1 LYSPSFFSLRG
12 IVRAITRIAPTAGP
26 KLPKAVNRSRRRLGA
41 RTPARAKKGTDLTA
55 TPATAKSFFR
65 VVTTDEARARIAAF
79 EPVGTE
85 IIRVAAALGRVIAT
99 DLVAA
104 IDLPH
109 FQRAN
114 MDGYAVRAQD
124 TFGASASIPA
134 YLQLAGTIEMGKEAK
149 QPLRKGEAMRVAT
162 GGMLPP
168 GADAVLMIEYAEEVG
183 DGTATGRTATGRTV
197 EVHRS
202 VAPWENVLRIGEDI
216 AKGEPIFARG
226 RRLRARDLGALTGV
240 GITRAAVF
248 RHPRVALISTGD
260 EIVAPDTTPRPGQVR
275 NINAYSLIA
284 MATEAGTT
292 VTDLGVIR
300 DRRDDLQRA
309 LARALARHDVVL
321 ISGGSSVGTKDITL
335 DVISSFP
342 RSEIIFHGI
351 SVAPGKPTILARALD
366 KPVLGLPGHPQSA
379 LVIFDLF
386 GAPLLR
392 VLGGEDATTVFT
404 PRRTMRARL
413 TQNIASKPGRED
425 YVRVTVSTRDGQ
437 RVAVPLAGKSGAIFN
452 LVKADG
458 LVCIPASAEGLE
470 EGTDVEV
477 ILL

>member
-1 LYSPSFFSLRG
+1 MPRPRQARPLDSAAAGLG
-12 IVRAITRIAPTAGP
+12 RATV
-26 KLPKAVNRSRRRLGA
+26 KA
-41 RTPARAKKGTDLTA
+41 
-55 TPATAKSFFR
+55 FFR

-79 EPVGTE
+79 DAVATE
-85 IIRVAAALGRVIAT
+85 TVRVADGLDRVLAR

-104 IDLPH
+104 VDLPH
-109 FQRAN
+109 FHRAN

-124 TFGASASIPA
+124 TFGASATIPS
-134 YLQLAGTIEMGKEAK
+134 YLKLAGAVQMGREAK
-149 QPLRKGEAMRVAT
+149 RPLRKREAMRIAT

-168 GADAVLMIEYAEEVG
+168 GADAVVMVEYTEEVG
-183 DGTATGRTATGRTV
+183 DGSV
-197 EVHRS
+197 EAYRS

-240 GITRAAVF
+240 GITRISVF
-248 RHPRVALISTGD
+248 RRPRVALISTGD
-260 EIVAPDTTPRPGQVR
+260 EIVPPATTPRPGQVR

-284 MATEAGTT
+284 MATEAGAV
-292 VTDLGVIR
+292 VTNLGVVR
-300 DRRDDLQRA
+300 DQRA
-309 LARALARHDVVL
+309 ALEWTVARALSRHDAVL

-335 DVISSFP
+335 DVITSFP

-351 SVAPGKPTILARALD
+351 SVAPGKPTILARALG

-392 VLGGEDATTVFT
+392 VLGGEDPRTIFNPSRTV
-404 PRRTMRARL
+404 RARL
-413 TQNIASKPGRED
+413 SQNIASQAGRED
-425 YVRVTVSTRDGQ
+425 YVRVTVSEQDGE
-437 RVAVPLAGKSGAIFN
+437 RVASPMAGKSGAIFN

-458 LVCIPASAEGLE
+458 LVRIPASAEGIE
-470 EGTDVEV
+470 QGTDVEV
-477 ILL
+477 ILF

>member
-1 LYSPSFFSLRG
+1 MPRTRQARSLDSAPAG
-12 IVRAITRIAPTAGP
+12 LGRATV
-26 KLPKAVNRSRRRLGA
+26 KA
-41 RTPARAKKGTDLTA
+41 
-55 TPATAKSFFR
+55 FFR

-79 EPVGTE
+79 DAVGTE
-85 IIRVAAALGRVIAT
+85 SIRVADGLGRVLAR

-104 IDLPH
+104 VDLPH
-109 FQRAN
+109 FHRAN

-134 YLQLAGTIEMGKEAK
+134 YLALIGAVEMGREAK
-149 QPLRKGEAMRVAT
+149 RPIRKGEAMRIAT

-168 GADAVLMIEYAEEVG
+168 GADAVVMIEYTEEVG
-183 DGTATGRTATGRTV
+183 DGTV
-197 EVHRS
+197 EAHRS

-240 GITRAAVF
+240 GITRASVF
-248 RHPRVALISTGD
+248 RRPRIALISTGD
-260 EIVAPDTTPRPGQVR
+260 EIVPPDTTPRPGQVR

-284 MATEAGTT
+284 MATEAGAV
-292 VTDLGVIR
+292 VTDCGVVA
-300 DRRDDLQRA
+300 DQRTA
-309 LARALARHDVVL
+309 LERVMARALARHDAVL
-321 ISGGSSVGTKDITL
+321 ISGGSSVGAKDITL
-335 DVISSFP
+335 DVITSFP
-342 RSEIIFHGI
+342 RSEILFHGI

-392 VLGGEDATTVFT
+392 VLGGEDSRSVFSAQ
-404 PRRTMRARL
+404 RTLRARL
-413 TQNIASKPGRED
+413 SQNVASQAGRED
-425 YVRVTVSTRDGQ
+425 YVRVTVAERDGQ
-437 RVAVPLAGKSGAIFN
+437 HVAAPLAGKSGAIFN

-458 LVCIPASAEGLE
+458 LVRIPASAEGLE

-477 ILL
+477 ILF

>member
-1 LYSPSFFSLRG
+1 M
-12 IVRAITRIAPTAGP
+12 A
-26 KLPKAVNRSRRRLGA
+26 RSRRSLRASKPDTPLETAPVAA
-41 RTPARAKKGTDLTA
+41 RGRKAGLVRPAVKA
-55 TPATAKSFFR
+55 FFR
-65 VVTTDEARARIAAF
+65 VVTTDEARASVAAF
-79 EPVGTE
+79 DAVATE
-85 IIRVAAALGRVIAT
+85 TVRVADAFARVLAR

-104 IDLPH
+104 VDLPH
-109 FQRAN
+109 FNRAN

-134 YLQLAGTIEMGKEAK
+134 YVKLVGAVEMGQQAK
-149 QPLRKGEAMRVAT
+149 RSVRKGEAVRIAT

-168 GADAVLMIEYAEEVG
+168 GADAVVMIEYTEEIG
-183 DGTATGRTATGRTV
+183 DATV

-216 AKGEPIFARG
+216 AKGQPIFARG

-240 GITRAAVF
+240 GITGVSVF
-248 RHPRVALISTGD
+248 RRPRVALISTGD
-260 EIVAPDTTPRPGQVR
+260 EIVPPDVTPRPGQVR

-284 MATEAGTT
+284 MATEAGVM
-292 VTDLGVIR
+292 VTDFGLVR
-300 DRRDDLQRA
+300 DKRA
-309 LARALARHDVVL
+309 ALERTLARALSRHDAVL
-321 ISGGSSVGTKDITL
+321 ISGGSSVGIKDITL
-335 DVISSFP
+335 DVITSFP

-392 VLGGEDATTVFT
+392 VLGGEDPRGVFSPHHTV
-404 PRRTMRARL
+404 RARL
-413 TQNIASKPGRED
+413 SQNIASQEGRED
-425 YVRVTVSTRDGQ
+425 YVRVTLSACAGQ
-437 RVAVPLAGKSGAIFN
+437 RVAAPMAGKSGAIFN

-458 LVCIPASAEGLE
+458 LVRVPASAEGLE

-477 ILL
+477 ILF

>member
-1 LYSPSFFSLRG
+1 MPRSRQARSLGPAASVISMARSRWSLRASKSDTPLETEPVARRG
-12 IVRAITRIAPTAGP
+12 RKAGLVRPAV
-26 KLPKAVNRSRRRLGA
+26 KA
-41 RTPARAKKGTDLTA
+41 
-55 TPATAKSFFR
+55 FFR
-65 VVTTDEARARIAAF
+65 VVTTDEARAAVAAF
-79 EPVGTE
+79 DAVATE
-85 IIRVAAALGRVIAT
+85 TIRVADGFDRVLAR

-104 IDLPH
+104 VDLPH
-109 FQRAN
+109 FNRAN

-134 YLQLAGTIEMGKEAK
+134 YLKLVGAVEMGQEAK
-149 QPLRKGEAMRVAT
+149 RSVRKGEALRIAT

-168 GADAVLMIEYAEEVG
+168 GADAVVMVEYVEEVG
-183 DGTATGRTATGRTV
+183 DGTV
-197 EVHRS
+197 EAHRS

-240 GITRAAVF
+240 GITRVAVF
-248 RHPRVALISTGD
+248 RRPRVALISTGD
-260 EIVAPDTTPRPGQVR
+260 EIVPPDVTPRPGQVR

-284 MATEAGTT
+284 MAAEAGGE
-292 VTDLGVIR
+292 VTDFGVVR
-300 DRRDDLQRA
+300 DQRVGLERV
-309 LARALARHDVVL
+309 LARALSRHDAVL

-335 DVISSFP
+335 DAITSFP

-392 VLGGEDATTVFT
+392 VLGGEDPRSVFNPQRTV
-404 PRRTMRARL
+404 RARL
-413 TQNIASKPGRED
+413 SQNIASQEGRED
-425 YVRVTVSTRDGQ
+425 YVRVTVTEHAGQ
-437 RVAVPLAGKSGAIFN
+437 HIAAPMAGKSGAIFN

-458 LVCIPASAEGLE
+458 LVCVAASAEGLE
-470 EGTDVEV
+470 AGTDVEV
-477 ILL
+477 ILF

>member
-1 LYSPSFFSLRG
+1 MPRSRQARSLG
-12 IVRAITRIAPTAGP
+12 PAAGV
-26 KLPKAVNRSRRRLGA
+26 LSMARSRRSLRASKPDTPLETAPVAA
-41 RTPARAKKGTDLTA
+41 RGRKAGLVRPAVKA
-55 TPATAKSFFR
+55 FFR
-65 VVTTDEARARIAAF
+65 VVTTDEARASVAAF
-79 EPVGTE
+79 DAVATE
-85 IIRVAAALGRVIAT
+85 TVRVADAFARVLAR

-104 IDLPH
+104 VDLPH
-109 FQRAN
+109 FNRAN

-134 YLQLAGTIEMGKEAK
+134 YLKLDGAVEMGHEVK
-149 QPLRKGEAMRVAT
+149 RSVHKGEAMRIAT

-168 GADAVLMIEYAEEVG
+168 GADAVVMIEYTEEVG
-183 DGTATGRTATGRTV
+183 DGTV

-216 AKGEPIFARG
+216 AKGQPIFARG

-240 GITRAAVF
+240 GITRVSVF
-248 RHPRVALISTGD
+248 RRPRVALISTGD
-260 EIVAPDTTPRPGQVR
+260 EIVPPDVTPRPGQVR

-284 MATEAGTT
+284 MATEAGVM
-292 VTDLGVIR
+292 VTDFGLVR
-300 DRRDDLQRA
+300 DQRA
-309 LARALARHDVVL
+309 ALERTLARALSRHDAVL
-321 ISGGSSVGTKDITL
+321 ISGGSSVGIKDITL
-335 DVISSFP
+335 DVITSFP
-342 RSEIIFHGI
+342 RSEIVFHGI

-392 VLGGEDATTVFT
+392 VLGGEDPRGVFSPHHTV
-404 PRRTMRARL
+404 RARL
-413 TQNIASKPGRED
+413 SQNIASQEGRED
-425 YVRVTVSTRDGQ
+425 YVRVTLSACAGQ
-437 RVAVPLAGKSGAIFN
+437 RVAAPMAGKSGAIFN

-458 LVCIPASAEGLE
+458 LVRVPVSAEGLE

-477 ILL
+477 ILF

>member
-1 LYSPSFFSLRG
+1 MPGTREARSLAPIGARG
-12 IVRAITRIAPTAGP
+12 RAQA
-26 KLPKAVNRSRRRLGA
+26 RRRRAAARGA
-41 RTPARAKKGTDLTA
+41 VKA
-55 TPATAKSFFR
+55 FFR
-65 VVTTDEARARIAAF
+65 VVTTDEARARIAAC
-79 EPVGTE
+79 EPVGCET
-85 IIRVAAALGRVIAT
+85 IRVAGALGRVLAQHM
-99 DLVAA
+99 LAA

-109 FQRAN
+109 FHRAN

-134 YLQLAGTIEMGKEAK
+134 YLRLAGTVEMGAEARRA
-149 QPLRKGEAMRVAT
+149 LRKGAAWRIAT

-168 GADAVLMIEYAEEVG
+168 GADAVVMIEYTDEVG
-183 DGTATGRTATGRTV
+183 DGTV
-197 EVHRS
+197 EVHRA

-216 AKGEPIFARG
+216 AKGEPIFTRG
-226 RRLRARDLGALTGV
+226 RRLRARDLGALTGI
-240 GITRAAVF
+240 GITRLSVF
-248 RHPRVALISTGD
+248 RRPRAALISTGD
-260 EIVAPDTTPRPGQVR
+260 EIVAPDATPRPGQVR

-284 MATEAGTT
+284 MATEAGAV
-292 VTDLGVIR
+292 VTDFGVIR
-300 DRRDDLQRA
+300 DRRDALQRG

-321 ISGGSSVGTKDITL
+321 MSGGSSVGAKDMTL

-342 RSEIIFHGI
+342 RSEILFHGI

-392 VLGGEDATTVFT
+392 VLGGENPATVFA
-404 PRRTMRARL
+404 PQRTVGARL
-413 TQNIASKPGRED
+413 GQNVPSQPGRED
-425 YVRVTVSTRDGQ
+425 YVRVTLTERDGH
-437 RVAVPLAGKSGAIFN
+437 RIALPMAGKSGAIFN

-458 LVCIPASAEGLE
+458 LVRIAASAEGLE
-470 EGTDVEV
+470 AGTDVEV

>member
-1 LYSPSFFSLRG
+1 MD
-12 IVRAITRIAPTAGP
+12 T
-26 KLPKAVNRSRRRLGA
+26 KGA
-41 RTPARAKKGTDLTA
+41 RGDTVIPVR
-55 TPATAKSFFR
+55 PFFH
-65 VVTTDEARARIAAF
+65 VVTTDEARKHIAAWP
-79 EPVGTE
+79 PVGTE
-85 IIRVAAALGRVIAT
+85 TITVAKAFDRVLARDLRAAV
-99 DLVAA
+99 
-104 IDLPH
+104 DLPH
-109 FQRAN
+109 FHRAN
-114 MDGYAVRAQD
+114 MDGYAVRAQN

-134 YLQLAGTIEMGKEAK
+134 YLKLVGAVEMGTEPKRG
-149 QPLRKGEAMRVAT
+149 LRNGETMRIAT

-168 GADAVLMIEYAEEVG
+168 GSDAVVMVEYTEEVG
-183 DGTATGRTATGRTV
+183 DAATV
-197 EVHRS
+197 EVHRG

-216 AKGEPIFARG
+216 ARGEPIFARG
-226 RRLRARDLGALTGV
+226 RRLRARDLGALTGI
-240 GITRAAVF
+240 GITRVRVF
-248 RHPRVALISTGD
+248 RRPRVALISTGD
-260 EIVAPDTTPRPGQVR
+260 EIVAPNAVARPGKVR

-284 MATEAGTT
+284 MATAAGAA

-300 DRRDDLQRA
+300 DRREALRSVLGRA
-309 LARALARHDVVL
+309 LPRYDAVL
-321 ISGGSSVGTKDITL
+321 ISGGSSVGAKDITL
-335 DVISSFP
+335 DVISSFQ

-404 PRRTMRARL
+404 PQRTVRARL
-413 TQNIASKPGRED
+413 SQNVASQPGRED
-425 YVRVTVSTRDGQ
+425 YIRVTVAQSDGQ
-437 RVAVPLAGKSGAIFN
+437 RIASPLAGKSGAIFN

-458 LVCIPASAEGLE
+458 LVRIPASAEGLN

>member
-1 LYSPSFFSLRG
+1 MPRTRQARTLGGPAAGIPSL
-12 IVRAITRIAPTAGP
+12 A
-26 KLPKAVNRSRRRLGA
+26 RRRSSPPASRSDRLRDATSARLDGA
-41 RTPARAKKGTDLTA
+41 A
-55 TPATAKSFFR
+55 TKAFFR

-79 EPVGTE
+79 DTIGIET
-85 IIRVAAALGRVIAT
+85 IRVADARHRVLAR

-104 IDLPH
+104 VDLPH
-109 FQRAN
+109 FHRAN

-134 YLQLAGTIEMGKEAK
+134 YLKLVGAVEMGQEAK
-149 QPLRKGEAMRVAT
+149 RPLRKGEAMRIPT

-168 GADAVLMIEYAEEVG
+168 GADAVVMIEYTEEVG
-183 DGTATGRTATGRTV
+183 DGTV
-197 EVHRS
+197 EAHRS

-216 AKGEPIFARG
+216 AEGAPIFARG

-240 GITRAAVF
+240 GITRVTVF
-248 RHPRVALISTGD
+248 RRPRVALVSTGD
-260 EIVAPDTTPRPGQVR
+260 EIVPPTAPLRPGRVR

-284 MATEAGTT
+284 MATEAGAV
-292 VTDLGVIR
+292 VTDFGVVR
-300 DRRDDLQRA
+300 DQRSA
-309 LARALARHDVVL
+309 MERVLARALSRHDAVL
-321 ISGGSSVGTKDITL
+321 ISGGSSVGAKDITL
-335 DVISSFP
+335 DVITSLP

-392 VLGGEDATTVFT
+392 VLGGEDPHVVFNAQRTV
-404 PRRTMRARL
+404 RARL
-413 TQNIASKPGRED
+413 SQNIASQAGRED
-425 YVRVTVSTRDGQ
+425 YVRVTVADRDGQ
-437 RVAVPLAGKSGAIFN
+437 RIAAPMAGKSGAIFN

-458 LVCIPASAEGLE
+458 LVRIPASAEGLE
-470 EGTDVEV
+470 AGTEVEV
-477 ILL
+477 ILF